1 MATIKDDIRFAVDPV
16 AFAEEVLPRIDPDIE
31 KLDAW
36 QEEFLKTRARRVLIN
51 AFRQS
56 GKSTLT
62 GILALHRALYYPRSL
77 VLILA
82 PSLRQAGEF
91 FEKVSTG
98 YSELLGG
105 GLGIEAESDRK
116 LGIKLTN
123 GSRIEALPGTQKS
136 TRGFSKPS
144 LIIIDEAAQIDDALY
159 TGVMPTASVA
169 SFGGCGKRAPYSR
182 GCACPTQT
190 WTGCHPPSLRKPAR
204 PFWIGSLSRSSCAPS
219 SKTRWRC
226 LTSRTSTPRPPM
238 SLTLSYLGGLLSTW
252 CLTTPASPFTP
263 RSLRLK

>member
-62 GILALHRALYYPRSL
+62 GILALHRAIYYPRSL

-159 TGVMPTASVA
+159 TGVMPMLTRAKE
-169 SFGGCGKRAPYSR
+169 GGRLLMLSTPYGKRGIFWRLWEKSAIFERVRVPYTDVDWVS
-182 GCACPTQT
+182 
-190 WTGCHPPSLRKPAR
+190 PSIIEEARETLLDWEFKQEFLCTFEQNQMAVFDVEDFHAATTDEFDAIILR
-204 PFWIGSLSRSSCAPS
+204 RSA
-219 SKTRWRC
+219 
-226 LTSRTSTPRPPM
+226 
-238 SLTLSYLGGLLSTW
+238 
-252 CLTTPASPFTP
+252 
-263 RSLRLK
+263 